1 MNAAAG
7 VAGTWVE
14 PDEAERL
21 AQPAIG
27 RHTTHDER
35 TRMPAMTARTRAGD
49 HQEVEA
55 APATNVDALFAQVYE
70 RLKAMASRKV
80 PAHGATLQ
88 TTAVVHELYLRMQ
101 NGRDL
106 GFEAPA
112 QFFAY
117 AARAMRHLL
126 RDRAR
131 DRVRLRAG
139 GQWERQ
145 PLDAVDAH
153 VANDD
158 ATEALALDEALDALE
173 SINARAAQV
182 VELRYFAGLS
192 SIDVADALGLN
203 RRTVH
208 RDWEFARAFLH
219 ARLGDG
225 AGMSQVHDEGRSSGH
240 ES

>member
-1 MNAAAG
+1 MTGPAPDAQLPSTS
-7 VAGTWVE
+7 GTPV
-14 PDEAERL
+14 DV
-21 AQPAIG
+21 QPA
-27 RHTTHDER
+27 
-35 TRMPAMTARTRAGD
+35 
-49 HQEVEA
+49 
-55 APATNVDALFAQVYE
+55 DALFAQVYE
-70 RLKAMASRKV
+70 RLKAMASRKL

-88 TTAVVHELYLRMQ
+88 TTALVHELYLRMQ
-101 NGRDL
+101 TRREL

-131 DRVRLRAG
+131 DRLRLRAG
-139 GQWERQ
+139 GEWERQ
-145 PLDAVDAH
+145 PLDAADPGLAV
-153 VANDD
+153 DD
-158 ATEALALDEALDALE
+158 AGEALALDDALDALE
-173 SINARAAQV
+173 RVNARAAQV

-192 SIDVADALGLN
+192 SEQVADALGLN

-225 AGMSQVHDEGRSSGH
+225 DGMSRIPAEWRSSGH
-240 ES
+240 GP